1 MRKRAL
7 GRTGLQIS
15 ELALGTWGLSGDAYG
30 PMRESDQDRVIER
43 AVTLGINLFDTAD
56 VYGRGDM
63 EKRLGRI
70 LPATGT
76 YVVTK
81 LGTDLD
87 ESPPR
92 KRFEPDYL
100 RVAFERSR
108 ERLRREHVDVVLLHN
123 PTMAAMGSGEG
134 VAFMKELEDTG
145 AVTAWGV
152 SAGNGEVARAAV
164 SKGARVV
171 ELAYNAFCHADLN
184 AVTEVAVEAR
194 TGLLARSVLAHGILT
209 GYWTGEREF
218 YPGDHRIHRWTRD
231 ELRRRIRQLDALRP
245 LVGGDVQSLRAAAL
259 RFVLSSQL
267 VSSAVLGP
275 RSIAQLDQ
283 LVREAGSGPPYLRD
297 TQLAELA
304 ERLKAL
310 GVAIT

>member
-1 MRKRAL
+1 MRKRPL
-7 GRTGLQIS
+7 GKTGLEVS

-30 PMRESDQDRVIER
+30 PVREADMDRVVER
-43 AVTLGINLFDTAD
+43 AVTLGITLFDTAD

-70 LPATGT
+70 LPTRGT
-76 YVVTK
+76 HVVTK
-81 LGTDLD
+81 IGTDLED
-87 ESPPR
+87 SPPR
-92 KRFEPDYL
+92 KRFDGAYL
-100 RVAFERSR
+100 RRAFERSR
-108 ERLRREHVDVVLLHN
+108 ERLRRDHVDVVLLHN

-134 VAFMKELEDTG
+134 IAFVKELANTG
-145 AVTAWGV
+145 AITAWGV
-152 SAGNGEVARAAV
+152 SAGSAEVARSAIE
-164 SKGARVV
+164 SGAQVV
-171 ELAYNAFCHADLN
+171 ELAYNVFCAGDLN
-184 AVTEVAVEAR
+184 AIAERVVESG
-194 TGLLARSVLAHGILT
+194 TGVLARSILAHGILT

-245 LVGGDVQSLRAAAL
+245 FVSNDVQSLRAVAL
-259 RFVLSSQL
+259 RFVLASHL

-304 ERLKAL
+304 ELLKAQ
-310 GVAIT
+310 GVLI